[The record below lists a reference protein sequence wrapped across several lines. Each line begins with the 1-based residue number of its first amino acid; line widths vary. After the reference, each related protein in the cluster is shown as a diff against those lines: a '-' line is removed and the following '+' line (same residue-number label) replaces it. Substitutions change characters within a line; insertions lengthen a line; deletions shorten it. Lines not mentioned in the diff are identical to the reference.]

1 MDSKQ
6 KAEITQL
13 RRDVS
18 QTNELVKSACKVID
32 RLGLILKGN
41 NKGFDKKLATLRK
54 LIKNDGDLT
63 ELSEQLSEVNGAL
76 SEFEKRFTSS
86 LRELKTHLLAA
97 GESLQASKGMD
108 DGIRRKLRMVMN
120 KLKSTD
126 SNQLAE
132 LQPNFLAFF
141 DIVEAIKGNPANS
154 DTNQLASSPTT
165 QDAFNEQMME
175 KLITGLLQLARND
188 VIKPSLDTFSDRI
201 RLADTNDLRI
211 DICLSFFEEVVG
223 RFSEEYSQTQKLILN
238 INKALADVHNT
249 LISSLKSSKGY
260 DDQLRKLNK
269 QIDKQ
274 INELSRSTTSAT
286 SLDQLQLVID
296 KKLSVINT
304 SIKERDLIEQERSD
318 KLQEALS
325 NMESKLGGLEQ
336 RTEYYRKKW
345 LEEKVRN
352 GLDTLTGL
360 PNRSAYDSRIQ
371 EEYQRWLRQPQ
382 PLCIAVMDI
391 DHFKK
396 INDTYG
402 HSVGD
407 KTLKIVASTLKKH
420 LRATDFLARYGGEEF
435 VAILL
440 NSGPNE
446 VAAPLEKVRLAVE
459 KIPFKVK
466 DKPLNITISIG
477 YTQLLES
484 DNIHTA
490 FDRAD
495 KALYEAKDTG
505 RNRVCLK

>member
-13 RRDVS
+13 RRDLS
-18 QTNELVKSACKVID
+18 QQSEIVKGACKVID

-41 NKGFDKKLATLRK
+41 NKEFDKKLATVRK
-54 LIKNDGDLT
+54 KIKSDGDLD
-63 ELSEQLSEVNGAL
+63 QLSNSLNELTSTL
-76 SEFEKRFTSS
+76 SEFEKRFTAG

-108 DGIRRKLRMVMN
+108 DTIRRQLRMVMN
-120 KLKSTD
+120 KLKATD

-132 LQPNFLAFF
+132 LQPNFLTFF
-141 DIVEAIKGNPANS
+141 DIVTALKGANNQAETIQSANLAPEHDNFNQEVIDKLVSGLIKLS
-154 DTNQLASSPTT
+154 
-165 QDAFNEQMME
+165 
-175 KLITGLLQLARND
+175 KND
-188 VIKPSLDTFSDRI
+188 VIKPSLDSFSERI
-201 RLADTNDLRI
+201 KLANNNDHKV
-211 DICLSFFEEVVG
+211 DICLKFFEEVVG
-223 RFSEEYSQTQKLILN
+223 RFTEEYSQTQKLILN
-238 INKALADVHNT
+238 INKALADVHKT

-260 DDQLRKLNK
+260 DEQLRKLNK
-269 QIDKQ
+269 QIDQQ
-274 INELSRSTTSAT
+274 IAELSQSTTSAT
-286 SLDQLQLVID
+286 SLDELQIVID
-296 KKLSVINT
+296 KKLGVINT
-304 SIKERDLIEQERSD
+304 SIKERDIIEQERSD
-318 KLQEALS
+318 KLQEALQK
-325 NMESKLGGLEQ
+325 MESKLGGLEQ

-345 LEEKVRN
+345 IEEKVRN
-352 GLDTLTGL
+352 GIDTLTGL
-360 PNRSAYDSRIQ
+360 PNRSAYDTRIQ
-371 EEYQRWLRQPQ
+371 EEHKRWQRQPQ
-382 PLCIAVMDI
+382 PMCIAVMDI
-391 DHFKK
+391 DHFKN

-446 VAAPLEKVRLAVE
+446 VAAPLEKVRIAVE

-466 DKPLNITISIG
+466 DTPLNITISIG

-495 KALYEAKDTG
+495 KALYEAKNTG
-505 RNRVCLK
+505 RNRVCFK